1 MPRRNR
7 GKLRLRMIKIRTRA
21 ASRNSGNPNN
31 KLYHYC
37 RNPRCGSKLKEP
49 VENPHAAF
57 CCRGCWEQYYRHR
70 CVVCEKEIKR
80 TVENN
85 RICRRRK
92 CRNELRKW
100 PQVYLPPQFQRAKPD
115 KSDISEPSSPS
126 PLQQIETT
134 QAGAKNPHEIRVQIG
149 TRHLPS
155 GWYWTEPERQEP
167 EDVIERRFLYDR
179 DGRLA
184 VRIVQHGEGWWLAH
198 PPITPEPP
206 VEPLDAAVRRA
217 EAIALWAL
225 PLDRA
230 TAKNMRA
237 ANRAAWRDRPADNL
251 HRPPCA
257 TIERHHPPVNVLGGY
272 KFPNAP
278 VVDLSPLDM
287 PGENPADPQG
297 VQSRWKPSPT
307 LRDFSDFPDIP
318 TFLKRSALADAK
330 SVISGSDTLPSPPV
344 VPEQINEAA
353 HREPPE
359 VAEQPKP
366 QIGDL
371 PGAVP

>member
-1 MPRRNR
+1 MKN
-7 GKLRLRMIKIRTRA
+7 LTSDNA
-21 ASRNSGNPNN
+21 AH
-31 KLYHYC
+31 KVYHYC
-37 RNPRCGSKLKEP
+37 RNPRCRSKLDEP
-49 VENPHAAF
+49 VENKHAAF
-57 CCRGCWEQYYRHR
+57 CCRGCWEQFHRHR
-70 CVVCEKEIKR
+70 CVVCEKEIER
-80 TVENN
+80 TVENK
-85 RICRRRK
+85 RICGRRK

-115 KSDISEPSSPS
+115 KSGISEPSSPS

-217 EAIALWAL
+217 EAVALWAL
-225 PLDRA
+225 PLDRV

-237 ANRAAWRDRPADNL
+237 ANRAAWRDRPPDN
-251 HRPPCA
+251 
-257 TIERHHPPVNVLGGY
+257 
-272 KFPNAP
+272 PNR
-278 VVDLSPLDM
+278 
-287 PGENPADPQG
+287 GESAG
-297 VQSRWKPSPT
+297 IQSRWEPSRA
-307 LRDFSDFPDIP
+307 LRDLDSFPIP
-318 TFLKRSALADAK
+318 DFLKRSA
-330 SVISGSDTLPSPPV
+330 P
-344 VPEQINEAA
+344 
-353 HREPPE
+353 
-359 VAEQPKP
+359 
-366 QIGDL
+366 
-371 PGAVP
+371 